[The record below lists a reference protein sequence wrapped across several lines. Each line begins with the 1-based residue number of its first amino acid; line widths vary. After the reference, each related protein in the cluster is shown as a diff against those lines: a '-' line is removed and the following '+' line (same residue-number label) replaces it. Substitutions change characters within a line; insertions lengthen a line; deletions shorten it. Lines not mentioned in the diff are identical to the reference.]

1 MSNEQTYNVI
11 FAGAIKEGFAAIDVQ
26 NVFVEKLRL
35 STDKV
40 PAYFSGKRVVLKK
53 SLSMNKAELMKQKFL
68 AIGAETI
75 IVPNINEIDALNAK
89 TKNQAF
95 NKNQAKENKLSATHK
110 PIDKDGLR
118 ADKIEHALVNDTLND
133 DVLSEQELKKKVAL
147 AQSMMMEEQ
156 LKSQIKNN
164 QNDSSY
170 KKLTFF
176 SIFLAIVIFLL
187 YFYSK
192 GGV

>member
-11 FAGAIKEGFAAIDVQ
+11 FAGAIKEGFDAIDVQ

-53 SLSMNKAELMKQKFL
+53 SLSMNKAELMKKKFL

-75 IVPNINEIDALNAK
+75 IVPNIDEIDTLNAK
-89 TKNQAF
+89 TKNQVF
-95 NKNQAKENKLSATHK
+95 NKNQTKENKLSAPHK
-110 PIDKDGLR
+110 SIDKDALR

-133 DVLSEQELKKKVAL
+133 DVLSEQALKKKVAL